1 MRERQKDRG
10 RGLPW
15 NKDNV
20 ADSQESHT
28 WLMTIEHDPIT
39 WNANGF
45 FNCKTERSI
54 CDCIRS

>member
-1 MRERQKDRG
+1 MGSMRERQKDRG

-28 WLMTIEHDPIT
+28 
-39 WNANGF
+39 
-45 FNCKTERSI
+45 
-54 CDCIRS
+54 